1 MNKNFLVQAP
11 NKKIYSVHAEN
22 KFLAIQAAKVYDDFQ
37 FSEIAYKIIYK
48 NKFGKFKNQILI
60 CA

>member
-48 NKFGKFKNQILI
+48 NKFGKFKN
-60 CA
+60 